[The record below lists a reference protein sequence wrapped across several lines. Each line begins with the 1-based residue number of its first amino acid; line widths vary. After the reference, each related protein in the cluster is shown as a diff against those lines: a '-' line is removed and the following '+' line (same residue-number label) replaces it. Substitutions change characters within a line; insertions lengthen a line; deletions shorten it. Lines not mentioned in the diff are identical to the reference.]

1 MRNKLLTSLFTL
13 VIVVVFCSIAA
24 ASLQDGLIV
33 YYPFDEANG
42 QTAAD
47 SSGNAN
53 NATLTGSASWE
64 ATDGKIGGALALD
77 GSGSTAEDTNGANYI
92 NGLTAFSISVWV
104 KSASI
109 DSDRGI
115 IHGIDPDGSDNIFT
129 LRYDAKGWAG
139 GGTNVVKAGINT
151 TSGQQQYESASEVQ
165 TTEWQH
171 LALTWSSGN
180 LLALYI
186 DGELDEPTDNT
197 EATEGG
203 ITDVEK
209 FLIGKGAKD
218 NESRSWEGLIDEI
231 HLYDRVLE
239 DGEIADLASGLN
251 VTPVEARGKLAT
263 LWGSLKH

>member
-1 MRNKLLTSLFTL
+1 MLTTRLLPAVPVGKQQVGKL
-13 VIVVVFCSIAA
+13 
-24 ASLQDGLIV
+24 
-33 YYPFDEANG
+33 
-42 QTAAD
+42 
-47 SSGNAN
+47 
-53 NATLTGSASWE
+53 
-64 ATDGKIGGALALD
+64 GARWHLMAV
-77 GSGSTAEDTNGANYI
+77 GSTVEDTNGANYI

-104 KSASI
+104 KSASV

-180 LLALYI
+180 LLVLYI